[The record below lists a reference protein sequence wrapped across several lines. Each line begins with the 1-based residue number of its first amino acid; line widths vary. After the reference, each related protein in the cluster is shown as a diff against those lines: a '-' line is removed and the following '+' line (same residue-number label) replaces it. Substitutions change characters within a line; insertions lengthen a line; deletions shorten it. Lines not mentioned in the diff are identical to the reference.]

1 MDLKWNACLWFRSMT
16 LFCLSLSKIQE
27 SECVA
32 SSSEQN
38 SAIFVMMVM
47 RESAWAA
54 CLAILAGNKAGE
66 TD

>member
-1 MDLKWNACLWFRSMT
+1 MT

-32 SSSEQN
+32 TSSEQN
-38 SAIFVMMVM
+38 CAIFVMTIL
-47 RESAWAA
+47 RESARAA
-54 CLAILAGNKAGE
+54 CVAILAGNKAGE

>member
-1 MDLKWNACLWFRSMT
+1 MT

-38 SAIFVMMVM
+38 CAIFVVTVL
-47 RESAWAA
+47 RESTCAA